1 MEYSLRREPWWNA
14 VKRARSK
21 RARAASQD
29 AAVVTLRL
37 PAFRF
42 LRFFVARVE
51 QSETRERQSSGI
63 FVPGFRC
70 AQSRLRNDET
80 RVTETES
87 QAPPLT
93 FSKPSRVRHAD
104 RASPALRGMRRR
116 MPFSQLPFSQQCL
129 VIKLKSQH
137 SQKRTRRESMR
148 TIAVMGAIAV
158 AAALLAAPAPA
169 QAQAVPPAEVR
180 AIA

>member
-42 LRFFVARVE
+42 LHFFVARVE
-51 QSETRERQSSGI
+51 RSETRERRWSQT

-80 RVTETES
+80 GVSEDRKLGPTPDFLKAEPGSSCRSSES
-87 QAPPLT
+87 RAARDAPP
-93 FSKPSRVRHAD
+93 H
-104 RASPALRGMRRR
+104 
-116 MPFSQLPFSQQCL
+116 
-129 VIKLKSQH
+129 VIF
-137 SQKRTRRESMR
+137 T
-148 TIAVMGAIAV
+148 TAIFTTMSGD
-158 AAALLAAPAPA
+158 
-169 QAQAVPPAEVR
+169 
-180 AIA
+180 